1 MEKLEVVNESWDI
14 KKILILIVFAVL
26 LAFGF
31 KTFVLDQNV
40 SQFSK
45 AKSVHVE
52 GVSNF
57 SPPQD
62 LQQDL
67 QTKFND
73 LKEEVNNLNVV
84 DVATSTPA
92 VQKILNDFK
101 NLQNLPKT
109 QCEQALSKI
118 CDGL

>member
-1 MEKLEVVNESWDI
+1 MEKLEVVDEAWDI
-14 KKILILIVFAVL
+14 KKILVFVVIAVL
-26 LAFGF
+26 LGFSF

-45 AKSVHVE
+45 AKSVEVE
-52 GVSNF
+52 GVSDF
-57 SPPQD
+57 SPSED
-62 LQQDL
+62 LQQNL

-84 DVATSTPA
+84 DIATSTPS

-101 NLQNLPKT
+101 NLQNLP
-109 QCEQALSKI
+109 QSQAKEACFNI
-118 CDGL
+118 CSGL